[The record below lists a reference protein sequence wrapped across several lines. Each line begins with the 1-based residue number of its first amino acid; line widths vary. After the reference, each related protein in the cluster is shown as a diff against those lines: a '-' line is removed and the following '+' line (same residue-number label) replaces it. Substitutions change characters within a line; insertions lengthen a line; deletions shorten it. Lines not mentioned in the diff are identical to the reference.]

1 MATARPNMTPRLQ
14 LGRAVRERFIAE
26 AAQAMTELGGL
37 VQERLTALMDEPSN
51 AKENQI
57 RRDNWMAYKRCRPGW
72 VDSTIKVWRECLDPP
87 KGKKSNDL
95 ESAGLELVGTE
106 VVENKILASR
116 MVLAVNDKV
125 LPQLDDLRVRIKFL
139 EALEDLETNDI
150 FRPEVSVLQ
159 MVEQWTKSG
168 MPGDSWAGVSDVVQ
182 AKLIERFKEAYKN
195 ANEALISKGVMPTIE
210 LKDRVKSPVRAP
222 GRAAPMPALPNQP
235 LDLPQAEGDMGG
247 SHGFQP
253 TSYQG
258 YGPQQG
264 QPMQQ
269 GRGQSGGAQG
279 AAYQQAYGDAGQQ
292 GGGHPGGYQGGAAAG
307 NYESGH
313 GGAGPTQ
320 GGAPGPRAGGGFFGG
335 RLGWNAGAAQPQH
348 PQQPQGST
356 AGIAAAPPQGAS
368 GGSGSGPTPFWKQS
382 AGPSSGPDQNYSAS
396 EETRMLTGN
405 TPLARARSRAQ
416 GVIGQ
421 IRRLFVSHGGG
432 DFVGTAHHA
441 PSPALAAAIAPQAMN
456 VAYAAGGTMY
466 EDYSPAGVAR
476 VAEDIREKTTE
487 LKKKA
492 ETKGEKATIEIV
504 ALMFQAI
511 LAEDRIPP
519 GIRVWFARLQ
529 MPVLRVALE
538 DPDFFGTTTHP
549 ARLLIDRMGSC
560 VMGFDSSGVQ
570 GNAMENEI
578 KRIVQVIEQYPETGK
593 KVYQIV
599 YDEFQKFLSK
609 YLTGKDAT
617 KKVVSVAQQVEQ
629 KETLA
634 IQYTIEM
641 RNMLKDMPV
650 RDEIRDFLF
659 KVWAEVLAVAAVRKG
674 PQHADTLTLKKSA
687 TDLVW
692 AASAKPNRADRAKV
706 IQDLPNLLLRLRS
719 GMTLLAMAPSE
730 QEKNIKVVSDTL
742 ADAFLSKTQAIP
754 QAKID
759 AMAQRLGNLEDFVT
773 EDGVGDLPLDSETI
787 EMMLG
792 IDASNIEVVGNG
804 GSKPTAAMLAWAQE
818 LHLGSWY
825 TLDHNKQITQVQL
838 AWRSDRKH
846 LNLFAANSG
855 KSFLVQAGRLAAY
868 LQAGLLLPQEEEALT
883 VRATRDALT
892 KLEANPERLL
902 A

>member
-1 MATARPNMTPRLQ
+1 MSTKPPPNPRQQLARI
-14 LGRAVRERFIAE
+14 VRERFLADAGKGLTEIS
-26 AAQAMTELGGL
+26 AAVL
-37 VQERLTALMDEPSN
+37 ERLTVLMDEPSN
-51 AKENQI
+51 ARENQL
-57 RRDNWMAYKRCRPGW
+57 RRDAWMDYKKCSPLW
-72 VDSTIKVWRECLDPP
+72 TDATVKAWRECLEPP
-87 KGKKSNDL
+87 KDKKAEADRL
-95 ESAGLELVGTE
+95 ENASFELVGTD

-125 LPQLDDLRVRIKFL
+125 LPQLEDLRIRIKFL
-139 EALEDLETNDI
+139 LGIEDLDGNDI
-150 FRPEVSVLQ
+150 FRPEVSVLLL
-159 MVEQWTKSG
+159 VEQWGKSG
-168 MPGDSWAGVSDVVQ
+168 MSAESWPMVSDVVQ
-182 AKLIERFKEAYKN
+182 AQLIEHLKQAYKN
-195 ANEALISKGVMPTIE
+195 ANDALVSKGVMPTIE
-210 LKDRVKSPVRAP
+210 LKDRVKAPVRAGGGLRP
-222 GRAAPMPALPNQP
+222 PPPLPAGPVPMDSAPQGHGQDPEQWSGAPHYGAQNNGQ
-235 LDLPQAEGDMGG
+235 Q
-247 SHGFQP
+247 SHGSQ
-253 TSYQG
+253 
-258 YGPQQG
+258 
-264 QPMQQ
+264 
-269 GRGQSGGAQG
+269 
-279 AAYQQAYGDAGQQ
+279 
-292 GGGHPGGYQGGAAAG
+292 
-307 NYESGH
+307 
-313 GGAGPTQ
+313 GAGPVGSV
-320 GGAPGPRAGGGFFGG
+320 GGNPGTGGSPGSPGTAPRASAGGGFFGG
-335 RLGWNAGAAQPQH
+335 RLGWGSGAAAAAGAEAGSAQGPASG
-348 PQQPQGST
+348 PA
-356 AGIAAAPPQGAS
+356 AGPVSGGAAPFWRQSSSEQVQGAGNPGS
-368 GGSGSGPTPFWKQS
+368 RPGGHYG
-382 AGPSSGPDQNYSAS
+382 AA
-396 EETRMLTGN
+396 EETRMMTAS

-421 IRRLFVSHGGG
+421 IRRMFVSHAGG
-432 DFVGTAHHA
+432 DFVGTSHQA
-441 PSPALAAAIAPQAMN
+441 PSAALAAAVAPPAPGAP
-456 VAYAAGGTMY
+456 VYADGGTMY
-466 EDYSPAGVAR
+466 MDYSPAGVAR
-476 VAEDIREKTTE
+476 VAQDIRDKSTE

-492 ETKGEKATIEIV
+492 ETKNEKATIEIV

-529 MPVLRVALE
+529 MPVLRLALE

-549 ARLLIDRMGSC
+549 ARMLIDRMGSC
-560 VMGFDSSGVQ
+560 VMGFDGSGVQ
-570 GNAMENEI
+570 GSAMENEV
-578 KRIVQVIEQYPETGK
+578 KRIVQVVEQYPETGK

-599 YDEFQKFLSK
+599 FEEFQKFLAK
-609 YLTGKDAT
+609 HLTGKDST

-674 PQHADTLTLKKSA
+674 PQHADTLTLKKSS
-687 TDLVW
+687 TDLIW

-754 QAKID
+754 HAKID
-759 AMAQRLGNLEDFVT
+759 AMAQRLSHLEDYLP
-773 EDGVGDLPLDSETI
+773 EDGVGDLPLDAETI

-792 IDASNIEVVGNG
+792 IDASAIEVVGNG

-818 LHLGSWY
+818 LQLGTWY
-825 TLDHNKQITQVQL
+825 TLDHNSQINQVQL

-846 LNLFAANSG
+846 LNLFAASSG
-855 KSFLVQAGRLAAY
+855 KSFLIQAGRLAAY

-883 VRATRDALT
+883 VRATRDAMT

>member
-1 MATARPNMTPRLQ
+1 
-14 LGRAVRERFIAE
+14 
-26 AAQAMTELGGL
+26 
-37 VQERLTALMDEPSN
+37 
-51 AKENQI
+51 
-57 RRDNWMAYKRCRPGW
+57 
-72 VDSTIKVWRECLDPP
+72 
-87 KGKKSNDL
+87 
-95 ESAGLELVGTE
+95 
-106 VVENKILASR
+106 
-116 MVLAVNDKV
+116 
-125 LPQLDDLRVRIKFL
+125 
-139 EALEDLETNDI
+139 
-150 FRPEVSVLQ
+150 
-159 MVEQWTKSG
+159 
-168 MPGDSWAGVSDVVQ
+168 
-182 AKLIERFKEAYKN
+182 
-195 ANEALISKGVMPTIE
+195 
-210 LKDRVKSPVRAP
+210 
-222 GRAAPMPALPNQP
+222 
-235 LDLPQAEGDMGG
+235 
-247 SHGFQP
+247 
-253 TSYQG
+253 
-258 YGPQQG
+258 
-264 QPMQQ
+264 
-269 GRGQSGGAQG
+269 
-279 AAYQQAYGDAGQQ
+279 
-292 GGGHPGGYQGGAAAG
+292 
-307 NYESGH
+307 
-313 GGAGPTQ
+313 
-320 GGAPGPRAGGGFFGG
+320 
-335 RLGWNAGAAQPQH
+335 
-348 PQQPQGST
+348 
-356 AGIAAAPPQGAS
+356 
-368 GGSGSGPTPFWKQS
+368 
-382 AGPSSGPDQNYSAS
+382 
-396 EETRMLTGN
+396 MLTGN

-441 PSPALAAAIAPQAMN
+441 PSPALAAAISPQAMGM
-456 VAYAAGGTMY
+456 AYAAGGTMY
-466 EDYSPAGVAR
+466 EDYSPAGMAR
-476 VAEDIREKTTE
+476 VADNIREKTTE

-538 DPDFFGTTTHP
+538 DADFFGTTTHP

-868 LQAGLLLPQEEEALT
+868 LQAGLLLPQEEETLT
-883 VRATRDALT
+883 VRATRDALS